1 VSESR
6 GFREVRHRHVIHAHC
21 ELLKK
26 KCR

>member
-21 ELLKK
+21 ELLSQK
-26 KCR
+26 RR